1 MMCSEK
7 MEETSSDGAGA
18 DNRNNKKYITPPVSV
33 TKFDSFYMSLRDTE
47 NERRN
52 RCSDSMRRLRQYR
65 GRQYRGLTHAEK
77 TTRQSIINN
86 NDDEEEE
93 DDDVLFIGD
102 FELKDESSS
111 HEVVQHAYG
120 ATKEV
125 WAWGKTVPVL
135 SNVLGIT
142 EGVTSK
148 FLEITIHVDDV
159 EKDIVIPNLKKLD
172 DEIFSPM
179 IGTILNIVGPAVS
192 VGEEVIGNHVMHIIP
207 HIPFLGQLVLGEEK
221 KAKAKDDIDNRTDG
235 SLSTK

>member
-7 MEETSSDGAGA
+7 MEETSDGAGA
-18 DNRNNKKYITPPVSV
+18 DNRKNKKSTTPPVSV
-33 TKFDSFYMSLRDTE
+33 TKFDSFFMSLRDTE

-65 GRQYRGLTHAEK
+65 GLTHAEK

-86 NDDEEEE
+86 DDDEEE

-192 VGEEVIGNHVMHIIP
+192 VGEEVIGKHVMHIVP